1 MTFATGKSMSGEHHL
16 GFLVKFQ
23 PKRNLSVCKQFTNCT
38 LLHNM
43 CCFKSRGC
51 TCTLYLFFALKLLF
65 CFVFLLTRAAIFIPT
80 GENQAEGFW
89 DLKQMQRDL
98 KLVFS
103 HEHLV
108 NFLMQN
114 ITGRNHKVLYK

>member
-1 MTFATGKSMSGEHHL
+1 MPPLLFSQFQVEGLHL
-16 GFLVKFQ
+16 HFV
-23 PKRNLSVCKQFTNCT
+23 S
-38 LLHNM
+38 
-43 CCFKSRGC
+43 
-51 TCTLYLFFALKLLF
+51 FFALKLLF
-65 CFVFLLTRAAIFIPT
+65 CFFLLLTRAAIFIPT

-98 KLVFS
+98 ELVFPS

-108 NFLMQN
+108 SFLMQN